1 MTSLSPPPE
10 RPTSFDVEDPEDIEL
25 SAELS
30 QHSSRV
36 NHIRWFLQPIF
47 YKDYLALV
55 LLAAAALASELAPPF
70 ERTIDAAVLADVDL
84 RYPNR
89 PNIVPMWAVFIV
101 AFLGPLLIM
110 PIIFH
115 LTTPSSSRK
124 QTLILRKTHR
134 FFLALC
140 TTLGL
145 TITTTNLIKNIVGRF
160 RPDFLD
166 RCQYDTVKKMC
177 TGAAGL
183 VLDGRKSFP
192 SGHSS
197 FSFGGLLL
205 LSLWGCRVLCAWE
218 LGGSSGKRGNSY
230 QLLGSSSSQLRPGDV
245 ELAANSSGSG
255 NNSPS
260 MVPESLVHV
269 KGKRSGKGM
278 AGWLAVLVVGFLPV
292 WAATYIA
299 LSRVQQ
305 FVHHPTDVLAGSV
318 IGIFMACLVY
328 YVQFS
333 IY

>member
-1 MTSLSPPPE
+1 

-166 RCQYDTVKKMC
+166 RCQYDTIK
-177 TGAAGL
+177 
-183 VLDGRKSFP
+183 RKSFP

-205 LSLWGCRVLCAWE
+205 LSLWGCRVLGAWE

-230 QLLGSSSSQLRPGDV
+230 RLLGRDV
-245 ELAANSSGSG
+245 ELAANSLGSG

-260 MVPESLVHV
+260 LVPESLVHV

-318 IGIFMACLVY
+318 IGILWRA
-328 YVQFS
+328 
-333 IY
+333 